1 MQLAHF
7 LKDKACVVGVGE
19 TRYTRGTTATTLQ
32 DALEASSKALADA
45 GLKPHD
51 IDGIVSNA
59 GLAPAPETLAANLG
73 IRELKFAVGNTVG
86 GGAGACAGLQIA
98 AVAIASGL
106 ATNVLMPVGWH
117 SYSGLRVRKLGSELT
132 TVPGPIGATIADFY
146 MPQGAFVPAHFYGW
160 MATRYVQEY
169 GVKPES
175 AGAVA
180 LAARR
185 HSHLNPLAYMRGRP
199 LTLEDYLNSRIISYP
214 FRLNDC
220 CLETDGACAI
230 VMTTAERARDLRK
243 PPVYISGCAEGHPFP
258 DDDFGARTDLLHI
271 GLTDAAPKAFAMAEV
286 APADLDFAEVYD
298 CFTYVV
304 LIELEALGVCK
315 RGEAGDFVRGGGV
328 ELGGRLPIL
337 THGGLLSEAHL
348 AGASHIVEA
357 VRQLRREC
365 GERQV
370 KDAEVG
376 VVTGWG
382 DFGDGSI
389 AILRR

>member
-1 MQLAHF
+1 LAHF
-7 LKDKACVVGVGE
+7 VTDKACIVGVGE
-19 TRYTRGTTATTLQ
+19 TRYTRGTDSTTLQ

-51 IDGIVSNA
+51 IDGIVSSA

-86 GGAGACAGLQIA
+86 GGAAACANLQIA
-98 AVAIASGL
+98 AVAIAAGL
-106 ATNVLMPVGWH
+106 ARNVLMPVGWH
-117 SYSGLRVRKLGSELT
+117 SYSGLRVRKIGSE
-132 TVPGPIGATIADFY
+132 VDAASIPGPIGATIADFY

-169 GVKPES
+169 GVKPE
-175 AGAVA
+175 APAAIA
-180 LAARR
+180 LAARK
-185 HSHLNPLAYMRGRP
+185 HAHLNPLAFMRGRP
-199 LTLEDYLNSRIISYP
+199 LTMDDYMNSRVISYP

-220 CLETDGACAI
+220 CLETDGACAM
-230 VMTTAERARDLRK
+230 VLTSAEHARDLRK
-243 PPVYISGCAEGHPFP
+243 PPVYISAGAEGHPYP
-258 DDDFGARTDLLHI
+258 DDDFGARKDLMRI
-271 GLTDAAPKAFAMAEV
+271 GLSDAAPKAFEMAGIK
-286 APADLDFAEVYD
+286 PADLDFAEVYD

-304 LIELEALGVCK
+304 MIELEALGVCK
-315 RGEAGDFVRGGGV
+315 RGEAADFVRGGGI
-328 ELGGRLPIL
+328 ELGGKLPIL

-382 DFGDGSI
+382 DFGDGSV